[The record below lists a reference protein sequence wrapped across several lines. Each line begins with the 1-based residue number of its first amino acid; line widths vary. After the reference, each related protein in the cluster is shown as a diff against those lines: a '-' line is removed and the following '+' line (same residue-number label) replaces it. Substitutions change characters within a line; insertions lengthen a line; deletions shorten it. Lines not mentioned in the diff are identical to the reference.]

1 MQLRFISKA
10 IYGDVEGRGNLAN
23 ESRQSFG
30 EWVAA
35 AWGRSA
41 KGERAWLTLGFP
53 HPQPSGEGRLMVEK
67 AQALL
72 TAQNLME
79 RALELLD
86 EVGESA
92 PAVHLQMALD
102 VLTGA
107 PIPRSLEEAEAML
120 DTKEARTLMAR
131 LMGPEPFN
139 RDGPAEAPSPEAID
153 RAATMV
159 KLHSDK
165 ALGRTRMQLY
175 EALGRRDTEEINLLS
190 MVCSILM
197 RGGYR

>member
-1 MQLRFISKA
+1 
-10 IYGDVEGRGNLAN
+10 
-23 ESRQSFG
+23 
-30 EWVAA
+30 
-35 AWGRSA
+35 
-41 KGERAWLTLGFP
+41 
-53 HPQPSGEGRLMVEK
+53 MVEK

-107 PIPRSLEEAEAML
+107 PIPRTVEEAEAML

-131 LMGPEPFN
+131 LMGPV
-139 RDGPAEAPSPEAID
+139 PAPGDDQGSTPSPQAID
-153 RAATMV
+153 RAASMV

-165 ALGRTRMQLY
+165 ALGRARMQLY
-175 EALGRRDTEEINLLS
+175 EALGRRDTEEVNQLS